1 MVLDLCHGYKEYSF
15 SMCFS
20 QLVTQMCRSM
30 DTWIGFLEVV
40 MKQTDY
46 QSTLS
51 VFMVSGWVI
60 SVCCTHTVQE
70 IRLSC
75 ISDLLVA
82 HMLGLSKSAYPQ
94 LTSRDAPVVPTPPTV
109 CKTTLGVLSV
119 CIL

>member
-15 SMCFS
+15 SMCFF

-51 VFMVSGWVI
+51 VFMVSGYPPVGDICLLYTHCPRDTTVLHLRPSSGAHAWALKI
-60 SVCCTHTVQE
+60 SVSSTDIT
-70 IRLSC
+70 
-75 ISDLLVA
+75 
-82 HMLGLSKSAYPQ
+82 
-94 LTSRDAPVVPTPPTV
+94 
-109 CKTTLGVLSV
+109 
-119 CIL
+119 